1 MIRFLAALIFL
12 TLMLAGGVLGA
23 RHFGWMTDVPSYFF
37 EILVFVSL
45 TTLVLYSY
53 LHKIPA
59 GKQFVQFYLLTM
71 ILKLLGYGAFGFVII
86 MLDRPGAASNTLFFI
101 ITYLA
106 FTALETFF
114 LYRKSRSA

>member
-1 MIRFLAALIFL
+1 MIRFLAALLFL
-12 TLMLAGGVLGA
+12 TLLLAGSVLGA
-23 RHFGWMTDVPSYFF
+23 RHVGWLTEVPSYFF

-53 LHKIPA
+53 LHKIPS
-59 GKQFVQFYLLTM
+59 GKQFIQFYLLTT

-86 MLDRPGAASNTLFFI
+86 ILDRPGAAANSLFFI
-101 ITYLA
+101 ITYVA